1 MKRGLV
7 LLDPQEI
14 PETERRDR
22 VAALQRAMSAGGLDV
37 ALIYGD
43 VSRSDDIAY
52 LTNLCIYWNEG
63 ILAVPA
69 AGEPVFLTKLS
80 PRVHPWMRLVSTVT
94 EIHSGRNFG
103 DLAAKF
109 LGPGDAPDKDA
120 PKKTVGLV
128 DSGLW
133 PAPLTEEIRRALP
146 GWDVRDTGDLGRSPR
161 LVPSDHERALL
172 RRGGGLLARATD
184 DAAVGGMTG
193 RERIAAAERGLRDAG
208 FLDVLVRAQDAPGGV
223 TWLEVT
229 GQYRNLW
236 LHASRLADA
245 NTTTAW
251 PGALRRALA
260 TVTAAARAGMTAQGL
275 AAAAE
280 ADITGLPLGAA
291 AGVRW
296 VHQADMATNGEYA
309 RYPADLPM
317 PEGAVVVLA
326 VEAVF
331 PDGRHAAVA
340 DTVTVGAAGAESLT
354 SQETR

>member
-1 MKRGLV
+1 
-7 LLDPQEI
+7 
-14 PETERRDR
+14 
-22 VAALQRAMSAGGLDV
+22 
-37 ALIYGD
+37 
-43 VSRSDDIAY
+43 
-52 LTNLCIYWNEG
+52 
-63 ILAVPA
+63 
-69 AGEPVFLTKLS
+69 
-80 PRVHPWMRLVSTVT
+80 MRLVSTVT

-103 DLAAKF
+103 DLAAAF
-109 LGPGDAPDKDA
+109 LGSSDAPGKDA
-120 PKKTVGLV
+120 SGKTVGLV

-133 PAPLTEEIRRALP
+133 PAPLAEEIRRALP

-184 DAAVGGMTG
+184 AAAVGGMAG
-193 RERIAAAERGLRDAG
+193 SERIAAAERGLRDAG

-245 NTTTAW
+245 NTTLADANTTLADANTTTAW
-251 PGALRRALA
+251 PGALRRALV

-309 RYPADLPM
+309 RYPADLPI

-340 DTVTVGAAGAESLT
+340 DTVAVGAARAESLT
-354 SQETR
+354 SQETTR

>member
-7 LLDPQEI
+7 VLDPEEI
-14 PETERRDR
+14 PQTERRDR
-22 VAALQRAMSAGGLDV
+22 VAALQRAMTDGGIDV
-37 ALIYGD
+37 ALLYGD

-69 AGEPVFLTKLS
+69 EGEPVFLTKLS

-94 EIHSGRNFG
+94 DVRSGRNFG

-109 LGPGDAPDKDA
+109 LGPGDGG
-120 PKKTVGLV
+120 TVGLV
-128 DSGLW
+128 GAGLW
-133 PAPLTEEIRRALP
+133 PAPLAEEIRQALP
-146 GWDVRDTGDLGRSPR
+146 GWDVRDAGDLGRSPR
-161 LVPSDHERALL
+161 LVPSEHERALL

-184 DAAVGGMTG
+184 DAAIPGLPASA
-193 RERIAAAERGLRDAG
+193 RIAAAERGLRDAG
-208 FLDVLVRAQDAPGGV
+208 FLDVFARAQDAPGGV

-236 LHASRLADA
+236 LHASRLADGPGGTA
-245 NTTTAW
+245 AAW
-251 PGALRRALA
+251 PGALRQALA
-260 TVTAAARAGMTAQGL
+260 TVTAAVRAGMTAERL
-275 AAAAE
+275 AGAAGG
-280 ADITGLPLGAA
+280 DIAGLPLGAA

-309 RYPADLPM
+309 SYPADLPI
-317 PEGAVVVLA
+317 PAGAVVVLT

-340 DTVTVGAAGAESLT
+340 DTVAVGADGSESLT
-354 SQETR
+354 SQEAAR

>member
-7 LLDPQEI
+7 VLDPEEI

-22 VAALQRAMSAGGLDV
+22 VAALQRAMSADGLDV

-69 AGEPVFLTKLS
+69 EGEPVFLTKLS

-94 EIHSGRNFG
+94 DIHSGRNFG
-103 DLAAKF
+103 DLAAAF
-109 LGPGDAPDKDA
+109 LGPGEGSNKTN
-120 PKKTVGLV
+120 KTVGLV

-133 PAPLTEEIRRALP
+133 PALLAEEIRHALP
-146 GWDVRDTGDLGRSPR
+146 GWDVRDTGDLGRAPR

-172 RRGGGLLARATD
+172 RRGGGLLARAAD
-184 DAAVGGMTG
+184 DAAVDGMAG
-193 RERIAAAERGLRDAG
+193 SERIAAAERGLRDAG
-208 FLDVLVRAQDAPGGV
+208 FLDALARAQDAPGGV

-245 NTTTAW
+245 KATAW
-251 PGALRRALA
+251 PGALQRALA
-260 TVTAAARAGMTAQGL
+260 TATAAARAGMTAEL
-275 AAAAE
+275 LAEAAA

-291 AGVRW
+291 AGARW

-309 RYPADLPM
+309 RYPADLPI
-317 PEGAVVVLA
+317 PDSAVVVLA

-340 DTVTVGAAGAESLT
+340 DTVAVGPDRAESLT
-354 SQETR
+354 SQETTS